1 VINRAAIVKGA
12 FLIGGPNRAM
22 TKAIDRIDRSAI
34 RKGALSDRS
43 VLPHGTTLAEAGRGA
58 VGVAKCPASA
68 IGGHHDDRTENY
80 PR

>member
-43 VLPHGTTLAEAGRGA
+43 VLVPTAQR
-58 VGVAKCPASA
+58 
-68 IGGHHDDRTENY
+68 
-80 PR
+80 